1 MIMQPWERI
10 IVALDVD
17 TRKQAL
23 SLVKTLKGRV
33 GLFKIGSQLFTAEGP
48 DLVREVVGQG
58 ERVFLDLKYHDIP
71 NTVAKAV
78 EAAGSLGVSML
89 TLHTHGG
96 SKMMKAAVESAKDS
110 TAGPMILLGV
120 TVLTSLG
127 PEDLNEVGIGSAVTE
142 QVLRLGLLGKKA
154 GLNGLVASPQ
164 EAASLR
170 QSLGPDILLII
181 PGIRPAGS
189 DLNDQTRIATP
200 ASAMTSGADYLVVG
214 RPITAVPDPL
224 VGLNRIVEE
233 LSEGNRV
240 E

>member
-23 SLVKTLKGRV
+23 NLVKILKGRV

-48 DLVREVVGQG
+48 DLVREVVSQG

-78 EAAGSLGVSML
+78 GAAGSLGVSML

-110 TAGPMILLGV
+110 SGGPIILLGV

-127 PEDLNEVGIGSAVTE
+127 PEDLNDVGIESAVPE
-142 QVLRLGLLGKKA
+142 QVLRMGMLGKKA
-154 GLNGLVASPQ
+154 GLNGLVSSPQ
-164 EAASLR
+164 EAAGLR
-170 QSLGPDILLII
+170 QALGPEILLII

-189 DLNDQTRIATP
+189 VLDDQTRIATP
-200 ASAMTSGADYLVVG
+200 ASAVAAGADYLVVG
-214 RPITAVPDPL
+214 RPITAALDPL
-224 VGLNRIVEE
+224 EGLSRIIEE
-233 LSEGNRV
+233 LLRKSP
-240 E
+240 